1 MGSAWEVHA
10 AFAEAGH
17 DEEFCLSLEA
27 FFKTLSQLKW
37 NQIPGIFNLL
47 GSGIKLNQQ

>member
-27 FFKTLSQLKW
+27 FFKTLSQ
-37 NQIPGIFNLL
+37 FL
-47 GSGIKLNQQ
+47 GLAKFQHRTSGLQN